1 MLRPKKRI
9 YKKTLSKTLQKVW
22 QKNQEVHQQMKLDM
36 ESLYI
41 FGNLLL
47 DQWAHVV
54 GYVVN
59 DQEPKKFSFASFV
72 DKVQK
77 KGDKGLLEPL
87 WQKHR
92 QDLLWLFYQLRMYR
106 NVFIEHMKVPQ
117 QRGTNRTFEG
127 HDFHLFSPTS
137 IGWLD
142 DNLFEQEI
150 KSILHITPS
159 HIRLAPSAV
168 LHRGNMRNLL

>member
-1 MLRPKKRI
+1 
-9 YKKTLSKTLQKVW
+9 
-22 QKNQEVHQQMKLDM
+22 
-36 ESLYI
+36 
-41 FGNLLL
+41 
-47 DQWAHVV
+47 
-54 GYVVN
+54 
-59 DQEPKKFSFASFV
+59 
-72 DKVQK
+72 
-77 KGDKGLLEPL
+77 
-87 WQKHR
+87 
-92 QDLLWLFYQLRMYR
+92 MYR

-168 LHRGNMRNLL
+168 LHRGNMRNLLEAIFYNIDYIPEQADREKVWNVWNEIGGATPSFDVTAARLMRFVATSTLTIMDMISRHPEQVNLGGQQIAITP

>member
-1 MLRPKKRI
+1 MPEQIDTAIALADEAITNHLQLNKRTVNLIAGASGPFALIAHESYLYEQIQDVKTIIARLKSNRVLLTGLSIKENMLRPKKRK
-9 YKKTLSKTLQKVW
+9 YKQSLSKPLQRVV

-87 WQKHR
+87 WQK
-92 QDLLWLFYQLRMYR
+92 
-106 NVFIEHMKVPQ
+106 
-117 QRGTNRTFEG
+117 GRTPLTGEKG
-127 HDFHLFSPTS
+127 RRT
-137 IGWLD
+137 
-142 DNLFEQEI
+142 
-150 KSILHITPS
+150 
-159 HIRLAPSAV
+159 
-168 LHRGNMRNLL
+168 